1 MVSTPSS
8 SGGQNNGTW
17 TNYFKGLLGGGTQG
31 SSGSTTGSQ
40 QQSVP
45 SSAQTGAPKPLNVGR
60 LRSQDS
66 IPEIVSTPTDVGI
79 WEVGHKGEKL
89 TWKRFFESGASQR
102 NNPQNS
108 QSSDSS

>member
-1 MVSTPSS
+1 MSSTASS
-8 SGGQNNGTW
+8 SGGQNDGTW
-17 TNYFKGLLGGGTQG
+17 TNYFKGLLGG
-31 SSGSTTGSQ
+31 STTSSQ
-40 QQSVP
+40 QQSTAVP
-45 SSAQTGAPKPLNVGR
+45 SSAQASAPKPLNVGH

-89 TWKRFFESGASQR
+89 TWKRFFESGSSQR
-102 NNPQNS
+102 SNPQNS